1 MVNYLAPIDLEDEH
15 LSAGV
20 IETTV
25 QMATGVDGA
34 KIYLMTVIPGIVAGI
49 DQRYAIRGEMHG
61 STDYPLQQWK
71 DEAAE
76 KLQEIA
82 DKLIP
87 KALQAGVVVENGT
100 VYREV
105 VEAAKDLDISHIVMG
120 AHRPSLA
127 DFLLGPNSARVARH
141 AGCSVTV
148 VREVGIR
155 PN

>member
-1 MVNYLAPIDLEDEH
+1 MANYLAPIDLEDEH
-15 LSAGV
+15 LSSGV
-20 IETTV
+20 IEKTV
-25 QMATGVDGA
+25 EMATGVDGA

-71 DEAAE
+71 DEAAKQLE
-76 KLQEIA
+76 AIA
-82 DKLIP
+82 QKTIP
-87 KALQAGVVVENGT
+87 EAMRAGVVVENGT
-100 VYREV
+100 VYREI
-105 VEAAKDLDISHIVMG
+105 VEAAKDLEIDHIVMG

-148 VREVGIR
+148 VRS
-155 PN
+155 

>member
-1 MVNYLAPIDLEDEH
+1 MANYLAPIDLEDEH

-20 IETTV
+20 IEKTV
-25 QMATGVDGA
+25 QMATGVPGA
-34 KIYLMTVIPGIVAGI
+34 KIYLMTVIPGISPGI
-49 DQRYAIRGEMHG
+49 VPLYAVRGEMHG
-61 STDYPLQQWK
+61 SAEYPLQQWK
-71 DEAAE
+71 DDAAV

-87 KALQAGVVVENGT
+87 KAMQAGVVVENGT

-105 VEAAKDLDISHIVMG
+105 VEAAKDLDIEHIVMG
-120 AHRPSLA
+120 AHRPSLS

-148 VREVGIR
+148 VRG
-155 PN
+155 